1 MVRSKRALRVEAIE
15 TLIGRRVAHV
25 FKTRDWE
32 LLEEVARLALA
43 DAPVD
48 LASTDPALYV
58 TLRNAITAYHLSGW
72 TNMTP
77 ERVRS
82 VCRDTA
88 NAEDLYRQRAARGNQ
103 AEALRI
109 LNQVVPDAPPDP
121 SDELEPQR

>member
-1 MVRSKRALRVEAIE
+1 MARSKRALRVEAIN

-32 LLEEVARLALA
+32 LLEEVARLAVA

-48 LASTDPALYV
+48 LAATDPALFV
-58 TLRNAITAYHLSGW
+58 ALRNAITAYHLAGW

-82 VCRDTA
+82 VCGD
-88 NAEDLYRQRAARGNQ
+88 AAGPVF
-103 AEALRI
+103 AH
-109 LNQVVPDAPPDP
+109 PDP
-121 SDELEPQR
+121 QIA